1 MNIPSTKHQKFYMHN
16 IAPLKPSLTL
26 RARYLRPVVS
36 FVQRYNSWQLNS
48 IDLTKLPY
56 LLGNFVPRPRDC
68 GV

>member
-1 MNIPSTKHQKFYMHN
+1 MHN
-16 IAPLKPSLTL
+16 IAPMKPSLTL